1 MAPNGIGFHIVF
13 ARYRIKALKRRRGN
27 PNTHRRAK
35 LKMQC

>member
-1 MAPNGIGFHIVF
+1 MAPNGIGF
-13 ARYRIKALKRRRGN
+13 RIEALKQRRGN